1 MLTLIL
7 TSLLGGSS
15 AGVLLALIE
24 SPAASV
30 AARLIKI
37 ACSKE
42 YTEEEQK
49 IARKHCLANQSTQ
62 YFILETLRRGR

>member
-1 MLTLIL
+1 
-7 TSLLGGSS
+7 
-15 AGVLLALIE
+15 
-24 SPAASV
+24 
-30 AARLIKI
+30 KI

-62 YFILETLRRGR
+62 YFILETLRRSR